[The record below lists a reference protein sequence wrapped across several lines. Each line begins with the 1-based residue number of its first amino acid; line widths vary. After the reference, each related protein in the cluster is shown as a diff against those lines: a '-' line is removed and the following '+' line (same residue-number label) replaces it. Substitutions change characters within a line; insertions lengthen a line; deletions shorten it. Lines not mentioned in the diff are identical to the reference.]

1 MNNIY
6 EELDLGM
13 RSAFVDSSVNSL
25 LSFRS
30 EFISNDYI
38 KGKKLLVSL
47 EEELSFCDSFCIS
60 VAFITQSGITPL
72 LQALKDLE
80 KRNIKGKI
88 LTTDYLLF
96 TEPKA
101 LIKLASFKNIE
112 LKVFVT
118 DSKEGFHT
126 KGYIFK
132 KGEIYRI
139 IIGSSNMTLNAITVN
154 REWNTR
160 IVSSINGEIARDI
173 LNEFDNYWY
182 SDNAKAYEDIID
194 DYQQRYALNKQR
206 RIVINSSISDEDKK
220 ILAPNKM
227 QQAFIDNLR
236 EMIDNEHVD
245 RAMLISATGT
255 GKTYASAFA
264 LKALHAKRSLF
275 IVHRE
280 QIAKQALTSY
290 RKVFGFNKS
299 YVLLS
304 GNSNDIATAKN
315 ADFVFATMQMMA
327 KEEIREQF
335 AYNHFTD
342 IVLDECHHVGA
353 ESYKKIMNYFKPNF
367 YLGMTASPDTT
378 RFNVYEIFNHNIA
391 YEIRL
396 QQALEEDLLCPF
408 HYFGITDIEIDGDDL
423 DIVNFNQLVSD
434 DRVNYIIEQA
444 EYYGYSGERVK
455 GLIFCSRKEEAFE
468 LSRKFNQ
475 KGYNTAVLTGEDSEA
490 KREATIESL
499 TKDIPKGS
507 SVKENNALDYIFSI
521 DIFSEGIDIPQVNQV
536 IMLRPTKSPIV
547 FIQQLGRGLRKYQDK
562 EYVVI
567 LDFIG
572 NYNNNFMIP
581 IALSGDRSYNKDTIR
596 RYMMEGTRTIPGAST
611 IHFDEISQKR
621 IFSAIDKANFSEIKL
636 IKDNYL
642 KLKNKLGR
650 IPEILDFDNYGEM
663 DIFCI
668 INNNNLGS
676 YYKFLEKYDSDYRI
690 RLSNLEAKYIE
701 FISKKLANGKRIQEL
716 ILLELLIAKE
726 ADFITKWKQILLDD
740 YKILVNAN
748 MQQNIIN
755 IFTNEVPSGS
765 ANKTYQDCIF
775 LENIND
781 YIMISEKFSK
791 LLDNKNFLNMIK
803 DLIILGKNR
812 YEQYYKNNRYKN
824 TDFALYQKYTYEDV
838 CRLLNWEHNQVPLNI
853 GGYKYDQQTNTFPI
867 FINYIKDD
875 DISASTNYEDRFI
888 NNKQL
893 ISISKSGRNINSED
907 VQNFLH
913 AKERNIDVELF
924 VRKNKDDEISKE
936 FYYLGRVEATGNYE
950 QITMKDTNKTAVEI
964 EWSLD
969 TSVRDDIY
977 DYIIK

>member
-6 EELDLGM
+6 EELNLGM
-13 RSAFVDSSVNSL
+13 HTAFLDHNVNSL

-47 EEELSFCDSFCIS
+47 EEELAFCDSFCIS

-72 LQALKDLE
+72 LQTLKELE

-101 LIKLASFKNIE
+101 LSKLASFKNIE
-112 LKVFVT
+112 LKMFIT
-118 DSKEGFHT
+118 DNKEGFHT

-194 DYQQRYALNKQR
+194 DYQQRYTFNKR
-206 RIVINSSISDEDKK
+206 KFIVNNSISNEQNK
-220 ILAPNKM
+220 ILVPNKM
-227 QQAFIDNLR
+227 QQAFIDNLK
-236 EMIDNEHVD
+236 EMIDDKQVD

-264 LKALHAKRSLF
+264 LKAIHATKTLF
-275 IVHRE
+275 VVHRE
-280 QIAKQALTSY
+280 QIAKQALASY
-290 RKVFGFNKS
+290 RRVFGFNKN

-304 GNSNDIATAKN
+304 GNSNDIVAAKN

-327 KEEIREQF
+327 KEEIRKQF
-335 AYNHFTD
+335 GYNHFTN
-342 IVLDECHHVGA
+342 IVLDECHHAGA
-353 ESYKKIMNYFKPNF
+353 ESYKKIMDYFKPNF
-367 YLGMTASPDTT
+367 WLGMTASPDTT

-408 HYFGITDIEIDGDDL
+408 HYFGITDIEIEGNEQDD
-423 DIVNFNQLVSD
+423 ISFNQLVSD

-444 EYYGYSGERVK
+444 EYYGYSGKRVK
-455 GLIFCSRKEEAFE
+455 GLIFCSRKEEAYE
-468 LSRKFNQ
+468 LSNKFNQ

-490 KREATIESL
+490 KREITIERL
-499 TKDIPKGS
+499 IRDIPEGT
-507 SVKENNALDYIFSI
+507 SVKENDALDYIFSI

-621 IFSAIDKANFSEIKL
+621 IFSAIDKADFSEIKL
-636 IKDNYL
+636 IKDNYI

-650 IPEILDFDNYGEM
+650 IPEILDFDLYGEM

-668 INNNNLGS
+668 INNKNLGS
-676 YYKFLEKYDSDYRI
+676 YYKFLEKYDKDYKI
-690 RLSNLEAKYIE
+690 RLSNLEAKYVE

-726 ADFITKWKQILLDD
+726 EDFIAKWKQILLDD
-740 YKILVNAN
+740 YKIEVNSN

-755 IFTNEVPSGS
+755 IFTNEFPSGS
-765 ANKTYQDCIF
+765 GKKTYQDCIF
-775 LENIND
+775 INDKNNKIVIDDRFTKMLEND
-781 YIMISEKFSK
+781 
-791 LLDNKNFLNMIK
+791 DFLKMIK
-803 DLIILGKNR
+803 DLISLGKNR
-812 YEQYYKNNRYKN
+812 YEQYYKNRYKN

-838 CRLLNWEHNQVPLNI
+838 CRILNWEHNQVPLNI
-853 GGYKYDQQTNTFPI
+853 GGYKYDSQTKTFPI

-893 ISISKSGRNINSED
+893 ISISKSGRTVDSED

-924 VRKNKDDEISKE
+924 VRKNKDDAISKE
-936 FYYLGRVEATGNYE
+936 FYYLGKIMPTGNYE
-950 QITMKDTNKTAVEI
+950 QITMKDTNKSAVEI